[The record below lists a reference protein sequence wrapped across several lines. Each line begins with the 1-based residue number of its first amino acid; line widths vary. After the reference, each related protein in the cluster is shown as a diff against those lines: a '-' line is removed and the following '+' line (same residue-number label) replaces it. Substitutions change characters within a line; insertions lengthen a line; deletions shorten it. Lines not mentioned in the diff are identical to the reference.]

1 MLLSYQNTSEVLQAA
16 TQRDLYKNLIVQINK
31 DLKFANL
38 DCEFDYAISPHALAN
53 ELCELIFNCINN
65 KFADYLN
72 LLYIADVPEH
82 QIKALDG
89 SDLVKLTQNVVF
101 LILKREYQKVWYK
114 TRYL

>member
-31 DLKFANL
+31 DLKYANL
-38 DCEFDYAISPHALAN
+38 DCEFEYTITPQALAN

-72 LLYIADVPEH
+72 LLYIVDVPEH

-114 TRYL
+114 TRYI